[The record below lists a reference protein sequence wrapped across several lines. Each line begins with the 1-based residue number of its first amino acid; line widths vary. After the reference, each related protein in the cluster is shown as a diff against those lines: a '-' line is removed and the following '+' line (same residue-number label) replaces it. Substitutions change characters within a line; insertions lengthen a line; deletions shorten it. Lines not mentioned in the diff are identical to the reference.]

1 MMKGDVL
8 MFNRNSG
15 YNKPFMGVSP
25 AHMAGPMG
33 PGANVMGTF
42 KGKIKPGYAPT
53 GVSPA
58 AMGPSPYGP
67 MGVSPA
73 GMGPSPYGPMGVSP
87 AAMGPTPYGPM
98 GVSPAGIGPSPYGPM
113 GVSPAGVGPTPFAP
127 TPFSPTNVLPTSVAP
142 TQVSPTQE
150 FVNTNLMNT
159 VVPHVHPSHT
169 TTVNKQVFTHKH
181 YFPHTQSVVNQ
192 CCSQHLVCPG
202 PGPIT
207 APFNPCCPPRP
218 YGF

>member
-1 MMKGDVL
+1 
-8 MFNRNSG
+8 
-15 YNKPFMGVSP
+15 
-25 AHMAGPMG
+25 MG

-42 KGKIKPGYAPT
+42 KGKIEPGYAPT

-58 AMGPSPYGP
+58 AMGPT
-67 MGVSPA
+67 
-73 GMGPSPYGPMGVSP
+73 PYGPMGVSP

-98 GVSPAGIGPSPYGPM
+98 GVSPAAMGPTPYGPM
-113 GVSPAGVGPTPFAP
+113 GVSPAAIGPTPFGP

-169 TTVNKQVFTHKH
+169 TTVNKHVFTHKH

-202 PGPIT
+202 PADPIT

>member
-1 MMKGDVL
+1 MKDHTMMKGDVL
-8 MFNRNSG
+8 MFNRHSG

-58 AMGPSPYGP
+58 AMGPT
-67 MGVSPA
+67 
-73 GMGPSPYGPMGVSP
+73 PYGPMGVSP

-98 GVSPAGIGPSPYGPM
+98 GVSPAGIGPTPYGPM
-113 GVSPAGVGPTPFAP
+113 GVSPAGIG
-127 TPFSPTNVLPTSVAP
+127 PTNVFPPSVAP

-169 TTVNKQVFTHKH
+169 TTVNQQVFTHKH
-181 YFPHTQSVVNQ
+181 YFPHTQSVVNE

-218 YGF
+218 PFC

>member
-8 MFNRNSG
+8 MFNRHSG
-15 YNKPFMGVSP
+15 YHQPFMGVSP
-25 AHMAGPMG
+25 AHMGAPMG
-33 PGANVMGTF
+33 PNAHVMGAF
-42 KGKIKPGYAPT
+42 KGKKTPGFAPT

-58 AMGPSPYGP
+58 AMGPTPYGP

-73 GMGPSPYGPMGVSP
+73 AMGPTPYGPMGVSP

-98 GVSPAGIGPSPYGPM
+98 GVSPAGIGP
-113 GVSPAGVGPTPFAP
+113 
-127 TPFSPTNVLPTSVAP
+127 TNVFPPSVAP
-142 TQVSPTQE
+142 TQVSPAQQS
-150 FVNTNLMNT
+150 VNANVINT

-169 TTVNKQVFTHKH
+169 TTVNKHVFTHKH

-192 CCSQHLVCPG
+192 CCEQHLVCPG

-218 YGF
+218 PFC